1 MYTAVQGLYALVVS
15 WRVHKRKGLDTRLV
29 QVKFVAAFTQYLS
42 EMDKEKKK
50 QKNKKKG
57 IEASNVCDKGKKI
70 RIKKGSLSL
79 TRI

>member
-42 EMDKEKKK
+42 EMDKEKKETK
-50 QKNKKKG
+50 KNKKNV
-57 IEASNVCDKGKKI
+57 IEASNVCDKGKK
-70 RIKKGSLSL
+70 
-79 TRI
+79 

>member
-42 EMDKEKKK
+42 EMDKEKKETKKK
-50 QKNKKKG
+50 QKKCN
-57 IEASNVCDKGKKI
+57 
-70 RIKKGSLSL
+70 
-79 TRI
+79 